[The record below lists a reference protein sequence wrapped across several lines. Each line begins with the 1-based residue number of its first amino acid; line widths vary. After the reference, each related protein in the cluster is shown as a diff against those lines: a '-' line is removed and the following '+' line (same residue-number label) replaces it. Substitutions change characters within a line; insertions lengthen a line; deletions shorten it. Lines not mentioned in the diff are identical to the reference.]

1 MRLEKISNEYTLNIF
16 TDVSVKQVNRKFN
29 TCYGAVAVVEDKVID
44 EIFRFNS
51 DSTVN
56 EGEAKGIQTGIYFAL
71 KYKDQFETIN
81 LFSDSLISINNIRY
95 GYQKWY
101 SIDDRLLRFD
111 KNNPDVKNSSVYIQ
125 IFDLL
130 ARYKLNVNFW
140 HVKGHI
146 GYSKN
151 DLSKLIYA
159 FIKNNNIFDDGWD
172 YNFARY
178 LAKWNNYVDIKSRD
192 ILHKNIHT
200 NIITPFHFTA
210 NKFEI
215 IKNSYNYFKEEIKQ

>member
-1 MRLEKISNEYTLNIF
+1 MKLEDISNKSTLNIF
-16 TDVSVKQVNRKFN
+16 TDVSVKQIDKKFN
-29 TCYGAVAVVEDKVID
+29 TCYGAVAIVEDRVID
-44 EIFRFNS
+44 ELFRFNS
-51 DSTVN
+51 NSTVN
-56 EGEAKGIQTGIYFAL
+56 EGDAKGIQTGIYFAL
-71 KYKDQFETIN
+71 KYRDQFETIN
-81 LFSDSLISINNIRY
+81 LFSDSLISVNNIRY

-101 SIDDRLLRFD
+101 NIDDKLMRFD

-125 IFDLL
+125 ILDLL

-146 GYSKN
+146 GWSKK

-159 FIKNNNIFDDGWD
+159 FIKNNNLFDNGWD

-192 ILHKNIHT
+192 ILHANNNLKVVSPIN
-200 NIITPFHFTA
+200 FTA
-210 NKFEI
+210 NKFET
-215 IKNSYNYFKEEIKQ
+215 IKNSYNYFKEESR